1 MDFKEQLKEYQ
12 EIVNKQL
19 EKYLRKEN
27 CPEEILN
34 ASMEYSL
41 MAGGKRLRPILIL
54 ATYELFKDNIEVC
67 MPYAVAI
74 EMVHNF
80 SLIHDDLPGID
91 NDDFVHNFSLIHDDL
106 PGIDNDDFRHGK
118 PTNHKKFNEA
128 TAILAGDG
136 LLNYAYIVI
145 SEDLEKTLKNNNLGK
160 TKIIDEKKL
169 ENTFIEINNKIKV
182 FNEFSSSV
190 DRMLVGE
197 YVDTELEGKKITPEI
212 LEYIHKNKT
221 GALLKLCVRMG
232 AILANANEKDISK
245 LTKYAEKIGLAFQ
258 IKDDILAEEG
268 NEEILGKPVGNDR
281 EMEKCTYVS
290 QYGLEKS
297 KEILNQITK
306 EAIEEL
312 EEYGEKAEFL
322 RGLAIYIENRNK

>member
-41 MAGGKRLRPILIL
+41 MAGGKRLRPILVL

-74 EMVHNF
+74 EM
-80 SLIHDDLPGID
+80 
-91 NDDFVHNFSLIHDDL
+91 VHNFSLIHDDL

-197 YVDTELEGKKITPEI
+197 YVDTELEGKQITPEI